1 MFDFLFDLHLAIVGA
16 AILIL
21 LCAFVLGG
29 LAIFS
34 RYILPRLRGQRNPS
48 SPAP

>member
-1 MFDFLFDLHLAIVGA
+1 MFDFLFDLHLAVVGA

-21 LCAFVLGG
+21 LCAFALGG

-34 RYILPRLRGQRNPS
+34 RYILPRLKLG
-48 SPAP
+48 PA